1 MVKTSGRKSKRSSL
15 LAQWRERLLLAW
27 KKWRTPLPLGLRGER
42 AAENFLKRLGYK
54 IVARQDRTP
63 AGEMDLV
70 AVDGRTI
77 VFCEVKT
84 RASHAGGHPA
94 EAVDLDKQR
103 RMTRWALGY
112 LRRHG
117 LLEFSSRFDVIA
129 VTWPDGAKQPTIE
142 HFKNAFPPVGSD
154 GMFS

>member
-1 MVKTSGRKSKRSSL
+1 MAKPSAKKTNRFSL
-15 LAQWRERLLLAW
+15 FFKARDRLVFAWR
-27 KKWRTPLPLGLRGER
+27 KWRTPLPLGLRGER
-42 AAENFLKRLGYK
+42 AAEKFLKRLGYK

-63 AGEMDLV
+63 GGEMDLV

-129 VTWPDGAKQPTIE
+129 VTWPDGAKHPTIQ
-142 HFKNAFPPVGSD
+142 HYKNAFPPVGSE

>member
-1 MVKTSGRKSKRSSL
+1 MSNHPGDRRRFAILNWAKTKI
-15 LAQWRERLLLAW
+15 ENAW
-27 KKWRTPLPLGLRGER
+27 QGWTTPLPLGLRGER
-42 AAENFLKRLGYK
+42 AAEKFLKRLGYK
-54 IVARQDRTP
+54 IVARQERSP
-63 AGEMDLV
+63 GGEKDLV
-70 AVDGRTI
+70 AVDGRTV

-84 RASHAGGHPA
+84 RASHAAGPPA
-94 EAVDLDKQR
+94 SAVDEDKQR

-129 VTWPDGAKQPTIE
+129 ITWPDGVKRPAIE
-142 HFKNAFPPVGSD
+142 HFRNAFPPVGAS